1 MSATNVTKFLSI
13 IGFSIMIVACG
24 DTSSLASSMMGT
36 PKQDAPKEDVIK
48 DEPDTND
55 DESTPEP
62 PVPPVK
68 VLSAVS
74 PSVTTLGQYRVSPA
88 TTYLSKPILVSDPM
102 GQRYPADVDAVV
114 RYPIDGDGP
123 FPVVLYLHGRHVT
136 CNYLGLTE
144 SLSTGEC
151 DLELPGQVG
160 KPFNKILS
168 PVDSYKGYDYMA
180 KNLASHG
187 YIVISINANDINDKD
202 LIGDAGVS
210 ARSALVLHHLDI
222 LREIN
227 NEGSYSRFSDPYVI
241 SLLRGKID
249 MSRIGLMGHSR
260 GGQGVTNT
268 ILVNDAS
275 RTTPRTTIE
284 LSDAG
289 QLSGAFTAPHDIS
302 AVFALAPTNFG
313 FISAPSTNFA
323 VLLPY
328 CDGDV
333 SNLQGAF
340 MFDKSRYIDE
350 AKQTSKFQ
358 VLTMGTNHNFYNT
371 TWVSDDYS
379 NADSYCEQGA
389 ATSGRDSPLDQRRH
403 GEFLMSSFFR
413 LFVGGEQQ
421 FKSYWSGNARLPS
434 EACGTKTAGEGKTCD
449 DRVHLSIQAPKKD
462 RLLIDQVLTSTSLT
476 QSALGPV
483 KATGTTQFEFCDT
496 GVTAAG
502 AEGHRPAACGADS
515 IRTLATAGQLYMAH
529 TTGVAAYSVDFLTAK
544 NVHDFSSL
552 TFRAGVPISTASPLV
567 VAPKLQVTLVDVF
580 NHGQTVMID
589 DLYDNDTPLYLPP
602 GDNSNTEGAKT
613 VLNMV
618 NVPLKAFSS
627 IDLTMIKSIKI
638 ESMKPA
644 RIQLTDLQFQRL

>member
-1 MSATNVTKFLSI
+1 MSLRA
-13 IGFSIMIVACG
+13 GMRH
-24 DTSSLASSMMGT
+24 
-36 PKQDAPKEDVIK
+36 PPDV
-48 DEPDTND
+48 
-55 DESTPEP
+55 
-62 PVPPVK
+62 PVPAIK
-68 VLSAVS
+68 VLTETS
-74 PSVTTLGQYRVSPA
+74 PSVMPLGPYRVSPA

-114 RYPIDGDGP
+114 RYPMDGDGP

-136 CNYLGLTE
+136 CNYLGVTE

-151 DLELPGQVG
+151 DLELPGQIG

-187 YIVISINANDINDKD
+187 YVVISINANDINDKD
-202 LIGDAGVS
+202 LVGDAGVS
-210 ARSALVLHHLDI
+210 ARSALTLHHLDI
-222 LREIN
+222 LREISK
-227 NEGSYSRFSDPYVI
+227 EGQYSRLSDPYVL

-249 MSRIGLMGHSR
+249 LSRIGLMGHSR

-268 ILVNDAS
+268 ILVNEAS
-275 RTTPRTTIE
+275 RTTARTTIE
-284 LSDAG
+284 LSDAV
-289 QLSGAFTAPHDIS
+289 QLSGAFTAPHNIT

-313 FISAPSTNFA
+313 FINAPNTHFA

-340 MFDKSRYIDE
+340 MFDKSRNVNED
-350 AKQTSKFQ
+350 KPTSKFQ

-379 NADSYCEQGA
+379 NADSYCERGA

-413 LFVGGEQQ
+413 LFVGGEKQYQ
-421 FKSYWSGNARLPS
+421 PYWSGSARLPS
-434 EACGTKTAGEGKTCD
+434 DACSVQAMAEGKRCD
-449 DRVHLSIQAPKKD
+449 DRVHLSIQAPKQH
-462 RLLIDQVLTSTSLT
+462 RLLVDQVLTSTSLT

-483 KATGTTQFEFCDT
+483 RAIGASEFKFCDT

-502 AEGHRPAACGADS
+502 AEGHRANACGADS
-515 IRTLATAGQLYMAH
+515 IRTLATAGQLYLAH
-529 TTGVAAYSVDFLTAK
+529 ATGTASYNVDFLVAK
-544 NVHDFSSL
+544 DVKAFDSL
-552 TFRAGVPISTASPLV
+552 TFRVGVPISTASPLQA
-567 VAPKLQVTLVDVF
+567 APKLQVTLSDAFDQV
-580 NHGQTVMID
+580 QTVALA
-589 DLYDNDTPLYLPP
+589 DLYAEESPLYLPP
-602 GDNSNTEGAKT
+602 GDNANGEGAKT
-613 VLNMV
+613 ILNMV

-627 IDLTMIKSIKI
+627 VNLAMLKSIKI
-638 ESMKPA
+638 ESLTPS
-644 RIQLTDLQFQRL
+644 RVQLTDLQFQRL